1 MLISLPLR
9 NNPSGVVVVPSV
21 RARLTIAGIALAL
34 VAAAC
39 AGSEPSSTSSESSTT
54 VAPPTTGETD
64 TGATSTTVTDEGAAL
79 TATAADGWTLTT
91 IGEGIKPVLA
101 LDPNDN
107 VGIAYLLERLDE
119 GFVAYADSAS
129 GWTTD
134 TFVEGYFYGPIGLDF
149 DSGGVPHVV
158 WHDHQDV
165 TFKQELGSL
174 VYAVRTDAGWDQI
187 DGTDDGHDGWDSTLA
202 LGPDDTVHAAGI
214 DPSQFG
220 REDGV
225 EYYRLSGG
233 EFTVEAIGTGPLP
246 YEFNVALAV
255 DGDGEP
261 ALTYHD
267 AEGQVL
273 RFARRQGGP
282 WSVETVDPE
291 VGTGK
296 YSSLA
301 IDEEGR
307 AHVTYL
313 LQTGSTTGIVRYAV
327 EEADGSWT
335 IEDIAELDAIRTG
348 FTGARRITS
357 LALAADG
364 TPHVVFSDEATM
376 FYGSRG
382 EAGWEIAP
390 VITAGSRPLGQL
402 VSMELASDGSAHI
415 AFYEVTDSD
424 PLAGVIGYVSSERAG

>member
-1 MLISLPLR
+1 M
-9 NNPSGVVVVPSV
+9 
-21 RARLTIAGIALAL
+21 RARLTITGIALAL
-34 VAAAC
+34 LAAAC
-39 AGSEPSSTSSESSTT
+39 SGGETSTTSSESSTT
-54 VAPPTTGETD
+54 VAPPTTGETPA
-64 TGATSTTVTDEGAAL
+64 GATSSTATDGGAAL
-79 TATAADGWTLTT
+79 TATAADGWSLTT

-101 LDPNDN
+101 LDPDDN

-129 GWTTD
+129 GWNID

-149 DSGGVPHVV
+149 DSLGVPSIV

-165 TFKQELGSL
+165 SFQPELGSL
-174 VYAVRTDAGWDQI
+174 VYAVRTDAGWEMI

-220 REDGV
+220 SEDGV

-233 EFTVEAIGTGPLP
+233 EFTVEAIGTGPVP

-255 DGDGEP
+255 AGDGEP
-261 ALTYHD
+261 ALSYHD
-267 AEGQVL
+267 AEAGVL
-273 RFARRQGGP
+273 RFARRQGGT
-282 WSVETVDPE
+282 WSIETVDPE

-301 IDEEGR
+301 IDAEGR
-307 AHVTYL
+307 AHITYL
-313 LQTGSTTGIVRYAV
+313 LQTGSTTGVIRYAV
-327 EEADGSWT
+327 EGADGSWT
-335 IEDIAELDAIRTG
+335 IEDIAELDSIKTG

-382 EAGWEIAP
+382 EAGWQVTP
-390 VITAGSRPLGQL
+390 VVTAGSRPLGQL
-402 VSMELASDGSAHI
+402 VSMELASDGSVHI
-415 AFYEVTDSD
+415 AFYEVTNDD
-424 PLAGVIGYVSSERAG
+424 PLAGVVGYLSSNGTS